1 MKRQYIASHVQQE
14 DIKRRRE
21 RNNLREGKRQYTN
34 KYTFEVNGRQ
44 IIVCRKFFLSTL
56 CISQQSVDTAI
67 KKKREGGIVS
77 PDKRGRHVPAN
88 KTSPEIRESVRNH
101 ILQFPVYQSHY
112 SRERTRKK
120 YLGKHL
126 NISRMYQLY
135 VEQCKDKSIPAE
147 DIAKEWVYSDVFNYE
162 FNYGFKNPDN
172 DTCDDC
178 DMFQLKLREAETEE
192 IRLSVQ
198 NDYDTHLRDAGDR
211 YKSKAADK
219 DHSRQCET
227 QKVVMIDLQKCLPT
241 PELTNSQSFYCL
253 KLWTYNLVIHDSTI
267 QKAYCMMWDESIA
280 GRGGNEVASCVLKWA
295 EICNIPETVRDLIIW
310 SDNCPSQNRNFHMV
324 MCYFYLL
331 KIKPNL
337 KTVSHKFLTKGH
349 THLEADVD
357 HSLIERERKKI
368 PQLKIVTPWD
378 WQQVVRLCGTKKGGF
393 DVIGMETEDFL
404 SFRSLY
410 EGSKSPFVIRK
421 KGDSGE
427 TFLLSQAVQLQVR
440 QDQPGILFYKTKF
453 NEDFSSCTLN
463 RNIRKNNV
471 QIPGSLPT
479 IRCGSRKISTKKYNH
494 LQKLTKWIPKQF
506 HKYYQD
512 IPHGEETDEEN
523 D

>member
-1 MKRQYIASHVQQE
+1 
-14 DIKRRRE
+14 
-21 RNNLREGKRQYTN
+21 
-34 KYTFEVNGRQ
+34 
-44 IIVCRKFFLSTL
+44 
-56 CISQQSVDTAI
+56 
-67 KKKREGGIVS
+67 
-77 PDKRGRHVPAN
+77 
-88 KTSPEIRESVRNH
+88 
-101 ILQFPVYQSHY
+101 
-112 SRERTRKK
+112 
-120 YLGKHL
+120 
-126 NISRMYQLY
+126 
-135 VEQCKDKSIPAE
+135 
-147 DIAKEWVYSDVFNYE
+147 
-162 FNYGFKNPDN
+162 
-172 DTCDDC
+172 
-178 DMFQLKLREAETEE
+178 
-192 IRLSVQ
+192 
-198 NDYDTHLRDAGDR
+198 
-211 YKSKAADK
+211 
-219 DHSRQCET
+219 
-227 QKVVMIDLQKCLPT
+227 
-241 PELTNSQSFYCL
+241 
-253 KLWTYNLVIHDSTI
+253 
-267 QKAYCMMWDESIA
+267 
-280 GRGGNEVASCVLKWA
+280 
-295 EICNIPETVRDLIIW
+295 
-310 SDNCPSQNRNFHMV
+310 MV